1 MKWRLLT
8 VAMLAF
14 VLFPTPAGA
23 VDFSIPDVQ
32 IDAQLQQDGTV
43 RVNEKHTYEFDSKF
57 KGIIREIAPKKGSA
71 IERFEAFENG
81 NKLDVEKKKDEY
93 RIQRKGKKG
102 TYVFDLRYEIKDG
115 MTKYEDGAEFYW
127 PFFDKRNE
135 TDYGNMT
142 ITIMPPDRAHDVLFA
157 GYNSAEEK
165 GSLQDDGS
173 VLFALGE
180 VAEGTNGDIRVVYEP
195 SLFPAMTAV
204 DRKVRPAVRADLQL
218 QEIERAQFAANKE
231 KTNFIGGIVLGV
243 SALSVAMASLFAG
256 LRRKRYIREVKS
268 QIASSGFFVPSY
280 DISLPATILFKKG
293 AATVELMSA
302 ALLDLVRKGNVRQIA
317 DDEFELIDV
326 NAELD
331 HEQELIKLLFF
342 QVGDDTRFTL
352 SQLKAYT
359 KEEKNYEEW
368 SKSFTMW
375 SQLLLNER
383 KQYDLKES
391 SAGIRSLFS
400 IITLTGITLA
410 IFFGVYELFMLMT
423 FAIVLAVLSL
433 LFAIFYSPRSYAG
446 TLMLQEWQQVED
458 WMNNM
463 EPNKWDALTTDDRF
477 RVLIYG
483 VGIQHPELEAY
494 YEEFAE
500 AQKQLAAHRSVSGSE
515 YGSDGFYVHNPVF
528 LTGSFNQASSNV
540 SSNAPSSSS
549 SSGGG
554 TGGGGG
560 GSGAF

>member
-8 VAMLAF
+8 VAML
-14 VLFPTPAGA
+14 VLILFPTPAGA

-57 KGIIREIAPKKGSA
+57 KGIIREIVPKKGSA

-81 NKLDVEKKKDEY
+81 NKLDVKKKKDEY
-93 RIQRKGKKG
+93 RVQRKGKKG

-195 SLFPAMTAV
+195 SLFPALTAV

-256 LRRKRYIREVKS
+256 LRRKRYIREVKA

-400 IITLTGITLA
+400 IITLAGITLA

-433 LFAIFYSPRSYAG
+433 LFAIFYSPRSYVG